1 MKRGKA
7 IIKELL
13 AALVVLTG
21 LARATRAF
29 LWRDRVAVLL
39 YHDPDPATLDRHLT
53 YLRKFC
59 DLVPLTDVGAPGNG
73 RARAAIT
80 ADHLPVQP
88 HRGPST
94 QPLVVASGFAAGR
107 PRAAEADDQ

>member
-13 AALVVLTG
+13 AALVVLSG
-21 LARATRAF
+21 LARATRAL

-39 YHDPDPATLDRHLT
+39 YHDPDPVTLDRHLA

-59 DLVPLTDVGAPGNG
+59 DLVPLTDVSAPSNG
-73 RARAAIT
+73 RARRSE
-80 ADHLPVQP
+80 P
-88 HRGPST
+88 HHAP
-94 QPLVVASGFAAGR
+94 R
-107 PRAAEADDQ
+107 PRARPRDGTRRRRGEPASDPDR